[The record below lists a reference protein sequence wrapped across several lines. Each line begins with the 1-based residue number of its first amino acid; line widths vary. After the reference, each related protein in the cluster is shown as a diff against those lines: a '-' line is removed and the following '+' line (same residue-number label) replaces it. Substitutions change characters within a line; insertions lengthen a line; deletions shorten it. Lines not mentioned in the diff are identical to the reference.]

1 MGTHSWAGSP
11 RRPSRSCDN
20 PSVFNR
26 RKPARDL
33 PRVGV
38 SGPWPLPGPF
48 PTNAQARSC
57 QQQAHSLQRKVTF
70 TFVKVSHNDPS
81 QCVRGAGTGGGV

>member
-38 SGPWPLPGPF
+38 SGPWPLSGPF
-48 PTNAQARSC
+48 PTNASGSIMSTTSERY
-57 QQQAHSLQRKVTF
+57 LQRKVV
-70 TFVKVSHNDPS
+70 VKVSHNDPS

>member
-38 SGPWPLPGPF
+38 SCPWPLPGPRN
-48 PTNAQARSC
+48 TNASGSIMSTTSRQEE
-57 QQQAHSLQRKVTF
+57 HFLQR
-70 TFVKVSHNDPS
+70 KVSHNDPS